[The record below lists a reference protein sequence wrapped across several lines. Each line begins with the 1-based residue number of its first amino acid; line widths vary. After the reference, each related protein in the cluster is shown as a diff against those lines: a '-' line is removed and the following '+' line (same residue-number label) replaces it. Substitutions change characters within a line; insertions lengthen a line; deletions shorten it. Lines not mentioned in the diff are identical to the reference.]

1 MQDAEIFASV
11 GKKLKVSMNIFKR
24 IQLVKL
30 VIRTLT
36 A

>member
-24 IQLVKL
+24 IQLVEL
-30 VIRTLT
+30 VIRALT